1 MTEATRAV
9 LDWAFESSP
18 EVQRVTTTVLE
29 QHRASRRVLE
39 KCAMELTG
47 HVSENWEK
55 FADPVDLAVYGLSRE
70 AWRGHSS

>member
-1 MTEATRAV
+1 
-9 LDWAFESSP
+9 
-18 EVQRVTTTVLE
+18 
-29 QHRASRRVLE
+29 
-39 KCAMELTG
+39 MELTG